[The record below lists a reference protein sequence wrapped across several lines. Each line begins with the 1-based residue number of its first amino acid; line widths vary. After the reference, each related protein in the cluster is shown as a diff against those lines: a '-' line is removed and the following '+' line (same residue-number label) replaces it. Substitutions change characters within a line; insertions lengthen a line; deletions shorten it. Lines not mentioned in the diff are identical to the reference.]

1 MMHPRDPDVGQFSA
15 LLNDLA
21 EVQRR
26 RAASAPVLRA
36 IERHGFAPGGLAKAL
51 DMPADT
57 ARVATTAELTRT
69 VAGLERLAKT
79 NRELA
84 QAQIGEKRAR
94 LRQQAADLLR
104 RAMIAFG
111 KGTMTAVEVA
121 GVEGRVN
128 RFLSALDQ
136 QQAPTP
142 VRARIA
148 A

>member
-1 MMHPRDPDVGQFSA
+1 MRPNDPDVGQFSA

-26 RAASAPVLRA
+26 RAASAPVLRS
-36 IERHGFAPGGLAKAL
+36 IERNGFAPGGLAKAL
-51 DMPADT
+51 GVQADATRAAT
-57 ARVATTAELTRT
+57 AAELRST
-69 VAGLERLAKT
+69 VAGLESLAKT

-84 QAQIGEKRAR
+84 LAQAGGKRAR
-94 LRQQAADLLR
+94 LRQQAVDLLR

-121 GVEGRVN
+121 GVESRIN

-136 QQAPTP
+136 QQASTP